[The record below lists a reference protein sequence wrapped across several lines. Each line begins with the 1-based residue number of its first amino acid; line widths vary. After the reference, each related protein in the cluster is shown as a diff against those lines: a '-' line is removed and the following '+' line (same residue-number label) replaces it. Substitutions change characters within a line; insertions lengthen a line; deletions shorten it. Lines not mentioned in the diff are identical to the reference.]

1 MKIVSMARGSGDAGR
16 NKFSEARVRYVCA
29 PRNRDLYL
37 ACFLSRSLCGHSG
50 RNHQGHPR
58 VRFTEQTMMR
68 RGRMSY
74 KHLILTLLAGMLA
87 LSACTASFSAGD
99 RGYYDSRGYYH
110 RY

>member
-1 MKIVSMARGSGDAGR
+1 
-16 NKFSEARVRYVCA
+16 
-29 PRNRDLYL
+29 
-37 ACFLSRSLCGHSG
+37 
-50 RNHQGHPR
+50 
-58 VRFTEQTMMR
+58 
-68 RGRMSY
+68 MSY